1 MFRILSTLLSIIFKR
16 LIPLLGL
23 GALIIIP
30 IMILNINPYIRS
42 KVISRL
48 KEQFPDA
55 SVSVESAEFIRGQG
69 VRLRGLRIRFPK
81 SAFIDCKINPV
92 KESELVLPNSK
103 SGLYDFVTVE
113 DMFIVAPVSLK
124 DILTKGFSIE
134 RVKLRNAD
142 VVLYPVDKERWNYQ
156 YLHFIKRK
164 KNTPFREIEL
174 SNIDCQVRDYRK
186 GDAIYELRD
195 IKAKMTLKA
204 ENEYDIVG
212 VMTGDYARSVTYS
225 GSLNLDKKQINVE
238 VNVSQCELS
247 DRLYNALPLEALPR
261 DELARRMQDMRLVK
275 NVMGILSSKC
285 VFSYDGSA
293 EEGNKLRYRIIGEVV
308 NGRWEWSNSSEPLTN
323 IQIKYDVSEK
333 EANIHSF
340 SARMGTGKVQ
350 MAYRQW
356 TYEENAPKE
365 LRIKVE
371 NVPLDDRIAAQFPQ
385 NVVDVWKSV
394 QPSGLVTAD
403 AYVKYDGR
411 IWSPVIKL
419 QCQNG
424 SLLYEKFP
432 YALSN
437 LSGTIELNN
446 QTLKANLSDG
456 ANISLGGVFV
466 IPPELFAISGNKS
479 GSDKL
484 DDAVLQKISGYFL
497 VKAKNV
503 PITEKIVNACPE
515 KAQELIHQFDP
526 RGAVNVDVRLDV
538 RGNGTPMDL
547 IVDIALL
554 NCSGRYEP
562 FPYPLRNINGRLY
575 MKNHFW
581 TFENLTVNTMP
592 VKITGSGRV
601 NLQEDQPHDFVLN
614 LKMADL
620 PVDKVLS
627 SSMPGEN
634 ATLINGLGITGSVN
648 AQVDIAMRLGVD
660 KSPRLRIHA
669 VPIGEEFSI
678 RANSFPYRLD
688 KVSGSIDYED
698 GRFAVKD
705 FTGYHNQTLLCCQ
718 INGAAI
724 PGTGWKASLTKVAVD
739 RLKVDRDLIEAIP
752 ESMRKNLTSLNL
764 NGPLHYRGK
773 IDLYYNYKNQIP
785 LSAQWNGE
793 IGVQEVSINKGISLR
808 GICGGIT
815 SAGYIVN
822 GEFYSEGQL
831 AIESAL
837 WNTIQFS
844 NIKGPYQINN
854 TQVFLGT
861 GAPEVLRQI
870 FPKERNTFQRPI
882 QSGIDGK
889 PQSLTAKVFGG
900 DFYTDVVL
908 LSGEIPRFSLF
919 ASLQNARLEQC
930 GELTQSERLMGKLN
944 LSVNLW
950 GVNGDMNSLS
960 GRGVLA
966 LKEAD
971 IYHLPTMV
979 SMLKLLSVKEP
990 SQNAFSDAE
999 AAFRIAGPHLFFD
1012 KFNLR
1017 GDAISLYGKG
1027 EMDFNKRVN
1036 MSFYTLV
1043 GKGDYYIPLVHDVF
1057 RGVSKNVMRVR
1068 LEGPINQLQIRRES
1082 PLVDEILPPEL
1093 TPASAAPT
1101 AAHKRAYR

>member
-1 MFRILSTLLSIIFKR
+1 MFRILSTLLSFIFKR

-30 IMILNINPYIRS
+30 ITILNINPYIRS

-333 EANIHSF
+333 EANIQSF

-371 NVPLDDRIAAQFPQ
+371 NVPLDDRIADQFPQ
-385 NVVDVWKSV
+385 NVVNVWKSV

-411 IWSPVIKL
+411 TWSPVIKL

-456 ANISLGGVFV
+456 ANISLGGVFA

-698 GRFAVKD
+698 GRFTVKD

-718 INGAAI
+718 INGVAI

-854 TQVFLGT
+854 TLVFLGT

-960 GRGVLA
+960 GRGVLL

-1093 TPASAAPT
+1093 TPASANRT
-1101 AAHKRAYR
+1101 AAHK

>member
-1 MFRILSTLLSIIFKR
+1 MFRILSTLLSFIFKR

-30 IMILNINPYIRS
+30 ITILNINPYIRS

-718 INGAAI
+718 INGVAI

-752 ESMRKNLTSLNL
+752 ESMRKNITSLNL

-1093 TPASAAPT
+1093 TPASANRT
-1101 AAHKRAYR
+1101 AAHK

>member
-1 MFRILSTLLSIIFKR
+1 
-16 LIPLLGL
+16 
-23 GALIIIP
+23 
-30 IMILNINPYIRS
+30 
-42 KVISRL
+42 
-48 KEQFPDA
+48 
-55 SVSVESAEFIRGQG
+55 
-69 VRLRGLRIRFPK
+69 
-81 SAFIDCKINPV
+81 
-92 KESELVLPNSK
+92 
-103 SGLYDFVTVE
+103 
-113 DMFIVAPVSLK
+113 MFIVAPVSLK

-333 EANIHSF
+333 EANIQSF

-698 GRFAVKD
+698 GRFTVKD

-718 INGAAI
+718 INGVAI

-960 GRGVLA
+960 GRGVLL

>member
-1 MFRILSTLLSIIFKR
+1 MFRILSTLLSFIFKR

-333 EANIHSF
+333 EANIQSF

-698 GRFAVKD
+698 GRFTVKD

-718 INGAAI
+718 INGVAI

-831 AIESAL
+831 ASESAL

>member
-1 MFRILSTLLSIIFKR
+1 MFRILSTLLSFIFKR

-30 IMILNINPYIRS
+30 ITILNINPYIRS

-333 EANIHSF
+333 EANIQSF

-718 INGAAI
+718 INGVAI

-752 ESMRKNLTSLNL
+752 ESMRKNITSLNL

-1093 TPASAAPT
+1093 TPASANRT
-1101 AAHKRAYR
+1101 AAHK

>member
-1 MFRILSTLLSIIFKR
+1 MFRILSTLLSFIFKR

-30 IMILNINPYIRS
+30 ITILNINPYIRS

-81 SAFIDCKINPV
+81 SAFVNSESNPV

-333 EANIHSF
+333 EANIQSF

-669 VPIGEEFSI
+669 VPIGEEFSV

-698 GRFAVKD
+698 GRFTVKD

-718 INGAAI
+718 INGVAI

-960 GRGVLA
+960 GRGVLW

>member
-1 MFRILSTLLSIIFKR
+1 MFRILSTLLSFIFKR

-30 IMILNINPYIRS
+30 ITILNINPYIRS
-42 KVISRL
+42 KVVSRL

-81 SAFIDCKINPV
+81 SAFVNSESNPV

-113 DMFIVAPVSLK
+113 EMFIVAPVSLK

-164 KNTPFREIEL
+164 KDTPFREIEL

-186 GDAIYELRD
+186 GDAIFELRD

-261 DELARRMQDMRLVK
+261 DELARRMQDMRLIK

-293 EEGNKLRYRIIGEVV
+293 EEGAKLRYRIVGEVV

-333 EANIHSF
+333 EAKIQSF

-365 LRIKVE
+365 LRIKLD

-385 NVVDVWKSV
+385 NVVDVWKSI

-411 IWSPVIKL
+411 TWSPVIKL

-456 ANISLGGVFV
+456 ANISLGGVFA
-466 IPPELFAISGNKS
+466 IPPELFAISGKKS
-479 GSDKL
+479 GADKL
-484 DDAVLQKISGYFL
+484 DEAVLQKISGYFQ
-497 VKAKNV
+497 VKARNL
-503 PITEKIVNACPE
+503 PITENIVNACPK

-526 RGAVNVDVRLDV
+526 SGSVNVDVRLDI

-547 IVDIALL
+547 IVDIALV

-562 FPYPLRNINGRLY
+562 FPYPLRNLNGRLY

-601 NLQEDQPHDFVLN
+601 NLQDDQPHDFVLN

-627 SSMPGEN
+627 SSLPGEN
-634 ATLINGLGITGSVN
+634 AALINGLGITGSVN

-660 KSPRLRIHA
+660 KSPRLRVQA

-698 GRFAVKD
+698 GRITVKD
-705 FTGYHNQTLLCCQ
+705 FTAYHNQTLLCCQ
-718 INGAAI
+718 INGMSI

-739 RLKVDRDLIEAIP
+739 RLKVDRDLIEALP
-752 ESMRKNLTSLNL
+752 EFMRKNLTSLNL

-773 IDLYYNYKNQIP
+773 IDLNYNYKNQIP
-785 LSAQWNGE
+785 LSAQWSGE

-815 SAGYIVN
+815 TAGYIVN

-908 LSGEIPRFSLF
+908 LSGDIPRFSLF

-960 GRGVLA
+960 GRGVLW

-971 IYHLPTMV
+971 IYHLPTVV
-979 SMLKLLSVKEP
+979 SMLKLLSIKEP

-1082 PLVDEILPPEL
+1082 PLVDEMLPPEL
-1093 TPASAAPT
+1093 TPASTNRT
-1101 AAHKRAYR
+1101 AAHK